1 MTGGDIL
8 ALLPGG
14 AMSRIFARLFSFVAI
29 AALVAACGGG
39 GAPQKRPDTDVVKI
53 GFLLDL
59 VHERWDHDRTLFVAK
74 AKELG
79 AEALVRAAEGDHA
92 RQVSQAREL
101 LDQGIKVLVIV
112 PHDMDRA
119 AEIDALAKQKK
130 VPVVSYDRLVRNA
143 DVDLY
148 VSFDNTKVGKMQAD
162 SLLALAPKGNY
173 VLIGGAPDDNN
184 AKLIRDGQME
194 ELQPAVKSGEVHI
207 VADPWANNW
216 DPAAARKLTEEAI
229 AKSRGKLTAVVA
241 SNDGTA
247 GGAIEALGAH
257 GLAGKVLVSGQDAEL
272 DALRRI
278 VAGTQT
284 MTVYK
289 PIRSLVYLAVRNALR
304 LAEGERVDT
313 AQSVNNG
320 KKAVPAMLLEP
331 IPVDKGNLDFTVISD
346 GYQKREAVYQG
357 AKK

>member
-1 MTGGDIL
+1 
-8 ALLPGG
+8 
-14 AMSRIFARLFSFVAI
+14 MSRTFARLVSLVAF
-29 AALVAACGGG
+29 AVLVAACGGA
-39 GAPQKRPDTDVVKI
+39 GAPKKPPQSDVIRI

-59 VHERWDHDRTLFVAK
+59 VHERWEHDRTLFVAK
-74 AKELG
+74 AKEMG

-92 RQVSQAREL
+92 RQLSQAREL

-112 PHDMDRA
+112 PHDMERA
-119 AEIDALAKQKK
+119 AEIVALAQQKK
-130 VPVVSYDRLVRNA
+130 VPVLSYDRLVRNA

-148 VSFDNTKVGKMQAD
+148 VSFDNAKVGKLQANY
-162 SLLALAPKGNY
+162 LLTQAPHGNY

-184 AKLIRDGQME
+184 AKLIREGQME
-194 ELQPAVKSGEVHI
+194 VLQPAVKAGQIRI
-207 VADPWANNW
+207 VADPWAANW
-216 DPAAARKLTEEAI
+216 DVGAARTETESAI
-229 AKSRGKLTAVVA
+229 ARTKGQLTAVVA

-247 GGAIEALGAH
+247 GGAIQALTAH

-272 DALRRI
+272 DAVRRI

-313 AQSVNNG
+313 AQTVNNG
-320 KKAVPAMLLEP
+320 KKDVPAMLLEP
-331 IPVDKGNLDFTVISD
+331 IAVDKGNLDFTVISD
-346 GYQKREAVYQG
+346 GYQKREQVYQSAG
-357 AKK
+357 TH